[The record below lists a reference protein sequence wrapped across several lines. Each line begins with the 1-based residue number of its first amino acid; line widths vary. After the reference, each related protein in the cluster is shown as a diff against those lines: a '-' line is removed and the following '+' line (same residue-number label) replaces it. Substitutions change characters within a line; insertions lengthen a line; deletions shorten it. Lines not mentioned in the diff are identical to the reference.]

1 MKHKNNK
8 VVDSV
13 IYVFAVFMGV
23 CMRFRP
29 LRYYSPC
36 QVYTTLR
43 TIITSNCWLA
53 SVHLTNIFR
62 KLICRVHWPYNQHV
76 FDRSILNK
84 KIQCSAFVGSAWSF
98 VFFIP
103 TTTTNDLRLRGIFYI
118 RSYPLHYFLILILEK
133 EPVFL
138 MFSAKQGNYWY
149 HSYNVFGM
157 TRSLTGDWTR
167 DLPHSKPA
175 IYH

>member
-1 MKHKNNK
+1 
-8 VVDSV
+8 
-13 IYVFAVFMGV
+13 
-23 CMRFRP
+23 MRFRP

-62 KLICRVHWPYNQHV
+62 KLICRVHWPYNQYV
-76 FDRSILNK
+76 CDRSILNK
-84 KIQCSAFVGSAWSF
+84 KIQCSTFVGSAWSF

-103 TTTTNDLRLRGIFYI
+103 TTTTNDLRLRRIFI
-118 RSYPLHYFLILILEK
+118 PDIHYFFYPILILEK
-133 EPVFL
+133 EPVFHFL
-138 MFSAKQGNYWY
+138 VLSAKQGNYWY
-149 HSYNVFGM
+149 PFYNVFSM

-167 DLPHSKPA
+167 DLPHSNQHSTTR
-175 IYH
+175 ISRRQLNCIDFE